1 MLQCRLP
8 DTMHGIG
15 QPCIDRNGRKSL
27 TQWVG
32 DADQQDCESAYPL
45 TAIANGNS
53 SRLKRSS
60 ASIHGHPF
68 ARFPVA
74 IQSDE
79 HAQCNEGEPMIVDDI
94 LKIARD
100 EKRTVLT
107 EIEAKQILKE
117 AGINCTDTQLAASK
131 EEAVALSEK
140 MGYPVVL
147 KISSVDI
154 THKSDAGGV
163 KVNLKDKTAVE
174 KAYDD
179 IMASCTAKYPS
190 ADIEGVAVQGMAK
203 LGTEVII
210 GMTKDPS
217 FGPVLMFGLGGI
229 FVEVLK
235 DVAFRIV
242 PLEKNDASEMINEIK
257 GKKLLEGYRGQDP
270 ADIPFLEDMLLKLS
284 ALVDKT
290 ESIAEIDMNPVFA
303 YKQGAVVVDA
313 RIILEAN

>member
-1 MLQCRLP
+1 MLVDHIL
-8 DTMHGIG
+8 
-15 QPCIDRNGRKSL
+15 NKARK
-27 TQWVG
+27 
-32 DADQQDCESAYPL
+32 
-45 TAIANGNS
+45 
-53 SRLKRSS
+53 
-60 ASIHGHPF
+60 
-68 ARFPVA
+68 
-74 IQSDE
+74 
-79 HAQCNEGEPMIVDDI
+79 
-94 LKIARD
+94 

-107 EIEAKQILKE
+107 EIEAKQILSE
-117 AGINCTDTQLAASK
+117 AGINCTDTRLATSK
-131 EEAVALSEK
+131 DEAVAISEGI
-140 MGYPVVL
+140 GYPVVL

-163 KVNLKDKTAVE
+163 KVNLKDKAAVE

-179 IMASCTAKYPS
+179 IMASCTAKYPN
-190 ADIEGVAVQGMAK
+190 ADIEGVAVQVMAK
-203 LGTEVII
+203 VGTEVII

-270 ADIPFLEDMLLKLS
+270 ADIPFLEGMLLKLS
-284 ALVDKT
+284 QLVDKT

-303 YKQGAVVVDA
+303 HKQGAVVVDA
-313 RIILEAN
+313 RIILEAA